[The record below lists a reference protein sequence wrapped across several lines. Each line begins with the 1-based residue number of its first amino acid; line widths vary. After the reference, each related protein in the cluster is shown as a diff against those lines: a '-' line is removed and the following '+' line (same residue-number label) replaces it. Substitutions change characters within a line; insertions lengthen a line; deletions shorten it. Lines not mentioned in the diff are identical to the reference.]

1 MAKKISCGFLVI
13 LVLVGIGAFAWWS
26 WLQGQIAP
34 TAKGKSFYVRFD
46 KETPLD
52 GVLAVL
58 QQDGVVRNPSAFA
71 LYAKLKHRSAPIE
84 IGTYQVNAGMTA
96 NQVLLTLRHP
106 VVQMVRIPETNWSAR
121 TARWLEMHQ
130 VASASEYD
138 DLVHKPQEFQKE
150 VDFPLP
156 KDSLEGY
163 LYPDTYDLPPL
174 IGARETITRQLKAF
188 QEKVY
193 DPLGKP
199 KDLPRL
205 LTVASMVELEVMKD
219 EERPIVAGVI
229 ENRLKINMPLQI
241 DASLLYGI
249 QKWRPLTLDDY
260 KTIDSPYNTYTH
272 KGLPPGPICS
282 PTVKSV
288 EAAMHPA
295 THKYLYY
302 VAEPHTGHHLFAA
315 SYPEH
320 LQNIQKVKEERKALV
335 LHPVAS

>member
-1 MAKKISCGFLVI
+1 MAKKISCGLLVI
-13 LVLVGIGAFAWWS
+13 LVLAGIGAFAWWS
-26 WLQGQIAP
+26 WLQGEISP
-34 TAKGKSFYVRFD
+34 TPKGKPFYVRFEQ
-46 KETPLD
+46 ETPLAS
-52 GVLAVL
+52 VFETLK
-58 QQDGVVRNPSAFA
+58 QDHVVRNPSALA
-71 LYAKLKHRSAPIE
+71 LYARIKHRAGAVPT
-84 IGTYQVNAGMTA
+84 GTYQFNPGMTA
-96 NQVLLTLRHP
+96 NQILLTLRHP

-121 TARWLEMHQ
+121 TSRWLQAHQ
-130 VASASEYD
+130 VTSAADYMA
-138 DLVHKPQEFQKE
+138 LVHDPKQFQKD

-156 KDSLEGY
+156 QDSLEGY

-174 IGARETITRQLKAF
+174 IGAKETIERQLKAF
-188 QEKVY
+188 QDKIY

-199 KDLPRL
+199 KDLTRL

-219 EERPIVAGVI
+219 DERPIVAGVI

-249 QKWRPLTLDDY
+249 QKWRPLTLNDY

-282 PTVKSV
+282 PSVKSV

-295 THKYLYY
+295 THNYLYY
-302 VAEPHTGHHLFAA
+302 VAEPGTGHHLFAA
-315 SYPEH
+315 TYPEH
-320 LQNIQKVKEERKALV
+320 LANIQRVKQERKAVV